1 MSLLLAC
8 LADDFTG
15 ATDALESLTLAG
27 LQTLMFADA
36 PSPEAVAAIPGLQ
49 AIVVASAAR
58 SWALEEAERVR
69 PILTA
74 LRELRPRHVVYKV
87 CSTFDSSPQRGS
99 IGRVIEI
106 GSEVFE
112 QATVPVVPGAPS
124 LGRYAVFGN
133 LFAAGS
139 IASGCDV
146 HRLDRHPVMSRHPV
160 TPMLESDLR
169 RHLSLQTNRT
179 IGLFDVRDLSL
190 PLMERRRAWAA
201 TAKDHAI
208 LLSDLLTVDQQAA
221 LGELLDDSAD
231 GFRPRFTVGSSGAT
245 SSLGA
250 HWNGAGVCT
259 PHTDWTPVN
268 PQRPILV
275 VSGSCSAVTG
285 RQITAALTAGWVGV
299 DAFSPTAAT
308 DMTAAL
314 QSGRNGILHTSIGPD
329 DPRRINELPDMGTRL
344 GRIASDILANAPTVG
359 RVVFA
364 GGDTTSHALAQL
376 GMKTF
381 RVLTRITPGAP
392 LCQGDGYEIV
402 CKGGQAGPDDFFL
415 LAAGEPSSNLMS

>member
-27 LQTLMFADA
+27 LQTVMFADA
-36 PSPEAVAAIPGLQ
+36 PSPQAVAAIHGLQ
-49 AIVVASAAR
+49 AIVVATAAR
-58 SWALEEAERVR
+58 SWTSEESERVR
-69 PILTA
+69 PMLAA

-87 CSTFDSSPQRGS
+87 CSTFDSSPQRGN

-106 GSEVFE
+106 GSEVFK
-112 QATVPVVPGAPS
+112 QATVPVVPGAPT

-139 IASGCDV
+139 IASGADV
-146 HRLDRHPVMSRHPV
+146 YRLDRHPVMSRHPV

-169 RHLSLQTNRT
+169 RHLSLQTDRT
-179 IGLFDVRDLSL
+179 IGLFDVRELSL
-190 PLMERRRAWAA
+190 PPAERRRAWAA
-201 TAKDHAI
+201 AATAHAI
-208 LLSDLLTVDQQAA
+208 LLCDLLTVDQQAA
-221 LGELLDDSAD
+221 LGGLLDDSAD
-231 GFRPRFTVGSSGAT
+231 GQAPRFSVGSSGAT

-250 HWNGAGVCT
+250 YWNANDACK
-259 PHTDWTPVN
+259 PRTDWPPVN

-285 RQITAALTAGWVGV
+285 RQINAALSAGWVGV

-308 DMTAAL
+308 DMAAVL
-314 QSGRNGILHTSIGPD
+314 RSGRNGILHTCIGPD
-329 DPRRINELPDMGTRL
+329 DQRRTIELPDMGTRL
-344 GRIASDILANAPTVG
+344 GGIASDILANAPTVG

-364 GGDTTSHALAQL
+364 GGDATSHALAQL

-381 RVLTRITPGAP
+381 RMITRITPGAP
-392 LCQGDGYEIV
+392 LCQSDGYEIV

-415 LAAGEPSSNLMS
+415 LAAGQPSSS

>member
-27 LQTLMFADA
+27 LQTVMFAEA
-36 PSPEAVAAIPGLQ
+36 PSPEAVAAISGLQ

-58 SWALEEAERVR
+58 SWTLEETERVR

-106 GSEVFE
+106 GAEVFS
-112 QATVPVVPGAPS
+112 QTTIPVVPGAPT
-124 LGRYAVFGN
+124 LGRYLVFGN

-139 IASGCDV
+139 IASGGDV
-146 HRLDRHPVMSRHPV
+146 YRLDRHPVMSRHPV

-169 RHLSLQTNRT
+169 RHLSLQTDRA

-190 PLMERRRAWAA
+190 PPAERRRAWDAA
-201 TAKDHAI
+201 AKDHAI
-208 LLSDLLTVDQQAA
+208 FLCDLLTADQQAT
-221 LGELLDDSAD
+221 LGELLDGSAD
-231 GFRPRFTVGSSGAT
+231 GHAPRFSVGSSGAT

-250 HWNGAGVCT
+250 HWNATGVCT
-259 PHTDWTPVN
+259 PRTAWPPVS
-268 PQRPILV
+268 PQAPILV

-285 RQITAALTAGWVGV
+285 RQIVAAFAAGWVGV
-299 DAFSPTAAT
+299 DALSESAVTDAAR
-308 DMTAAL
+308 AL
-314 QSGRNGILHTSIGPD
+314 QSGKHAILHTSIGPH
-329 DPRRINELPDMGTRL
+329 DPRRTTGLPEMGTRL
-344 GRIASDILANAPTVG
+344 GEMASEILANVPTL
-359 RVVFA
+359 RRLIFA
-364 GGDTTSHALAQL
+364 GGDTSSYALAQL
-376 GMKTF
+376 GIKTF
-381 RVLTRITPGAP
+381 QMIARITPGAP
-392 LCQGDGYEIV
+392 LCDGDGLEIV
-402 CKGGQAGPDDFFL
+402 CKGGQAGTDDFFL
-415 LAAGEPSSNLMS
+415 LAAGES